1 MNTPKNTLPKSMAP
15 VPVAIP
21 LKTMFF
27 SIVEGLKVEGLKVP
41 DELDGKTGFKLA
53 MKKMSKG

>member
-1 MNTPKNTLPKSMAP
+1 MAP